1 MTGNDDKILE
11 LLAQG
16 RLALSKKAIMVN
28 FELSGIDISYS
39 TVKRRLPMLEEA
51 DLVELVRE
59 QGGYYRIT
67 DQGIAYLNEEFEPP
81 EI

>member
-16 RLALSKKAIMVN
+16 RLALNKKAIMVN
-28 FELSGIDISYS
+28 FELRDIDISYS

-51 DLVELVRE
+51 GLVKMVRE
-59 QGGYYRIT
+59 QGGYYQIT
-67 DQGIAYLNEEFEPP
+67 DDGLAYLNEEFEPP
-81 EI
+81 EL

>member
-16 RLALSKKAIMVN
+16 CLALSKKAIMVN

-39 TVKRRLPMLEEA
+39 TVKRRLPMLEDA
-51 DLVELVRE
+51 GLVELVRE

>member
-39 TVKRRLPMLEEA
+39 TVKRRLPMLEDA

>member
-39 TVKRRLPMLEEA
+39 TVKRRLPMLEDA
-51 DLVELVRE
+51 GLVELVRE

-67 DQGIAYLNEEFEPP
+67 DQGISYLNEEFEPP